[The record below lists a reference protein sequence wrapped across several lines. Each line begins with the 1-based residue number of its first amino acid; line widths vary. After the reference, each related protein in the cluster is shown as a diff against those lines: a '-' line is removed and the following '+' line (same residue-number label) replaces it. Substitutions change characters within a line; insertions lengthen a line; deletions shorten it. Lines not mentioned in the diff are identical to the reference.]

1 VICDSLLR
9 LDQTFVGHVHLP
21 GIPHPE
27 RYKYPGALTL
37 AQLTDIHDA
46 CQVPRVPSPAAVR
59 IGELISDARRRRG
72 ITQDELAVLTQIDSS
87 NIRGYEKGRSMMGIP
102 TLIRIAD
109 ALKVEPGELL
119 NDVTPDMFNVLA
131 TDARRRAR

>member
-1 VICDSLLR
+1 M
-9 LDQTFVGHVHLP
+9 
-21 GIPHPE
+21 
-27 RYKYPGALTL
+27 
-37 AQLTDIHDA
+37 
-46 CQVPRVPSPAAVR
+46 PRVPSPAAVR
-59 IGELISDARRRRG
+59 IGELISDARKRRG

-119 NDVTPDMFNVLA
+119 NGVTPEMFNVL
-131 TDARRRAR
+131 TVDGRRRVT

>member
-1 VICDSLLR
+1 
-9 LDQTFVGHVHLP
+9 
-21 GIPHPE
+21 
-27 RYKYPGALTL
+27 
-37 AQLTDIHDA
+37 
-46 CQVPRVPSPAAVR
+46 VPRVPSPAAVR
-59 IGELISDARRRRG
+59 IGELISDARKRRG

-119 NDVTPDMFNVLA
+119 NDVTPEMFTVLA
-131 TDARRRAR
+131 VDGRRRTG

>member
-1 VICDSLLR
+1 M
-9 LDQTFVGHVHLP
+9 T
-21 GIPHPE
+21 
-27 RYKYPGALTL
+27 
-37 AQLTDIHDA
+37 
-46 CQVPRVPSPAAVR
+46 AAR
-59 IGELISDARRRRG
+59 KHRN

-119 NDVTPDMFNVLA
+119 NDVTPEMFTVLA
-131 TDARRRAR
+131 VDGRRRTG